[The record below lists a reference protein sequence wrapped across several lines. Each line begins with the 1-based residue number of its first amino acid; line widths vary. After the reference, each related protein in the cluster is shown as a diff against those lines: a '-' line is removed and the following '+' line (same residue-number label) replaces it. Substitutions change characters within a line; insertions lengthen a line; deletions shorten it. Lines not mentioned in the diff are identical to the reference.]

1 METRHFQ
8 KLVLSMKMFL
18 SLWSFP
24 CHIVNIRVWKYV
36 FTRVVIKIKIFHSC
50 LTFVVCVAL
59 VLHLCCARVA
69 RLTLVLYIR
78 LDQSNWSAAWFHN
91 ISIALKLVYNR
102 NKLFKTLHYW
112 SRNMLNLEFLDK
124 GLEMVSPLYFVYDF
138 SRKMFLML

>member
-1 METRHFQ
+1 MVFPLPYSKYKGMKICFYSCRYQNQNFSLMPHFCCLCSTRVA
-8 KLVLSMKMFL
+8 LVLRSSCSYL
-18 SLWSFP
+18 
-24 CHIVNIRVWKYV
+24 
-36 FTRVVIKIKIFHSC
+36 TRVAS
-50 LTFVVCVAL
+50 VAL
-59 VLHLCCARVA
+59 VLHSCRSC
-69 RLTLVLYIR
+69 LTLVLYIR

-124 GLEMVSPLYFVYDF
+124 GLGMVSPLYFVYDF